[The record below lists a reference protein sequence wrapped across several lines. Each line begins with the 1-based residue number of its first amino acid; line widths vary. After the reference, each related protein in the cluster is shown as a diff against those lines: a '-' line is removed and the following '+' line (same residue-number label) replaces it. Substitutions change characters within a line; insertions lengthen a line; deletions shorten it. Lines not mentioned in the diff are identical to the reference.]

1 MLTSLTPVL
10 FLSFTNT
17 FYKSKTVL
25 KSLLQIVAHFG
36 MEEAKY
42 KNVTYVK
49 LQNFNEEFFR
59 IKGVGILTQTF

>member
-1 MLTSLTPVL
+1 M
-10 FLSFTNT
+10 
-17 FYKSKTVL
+17 

-59 IKGVGILTQTF
+59 IKGAGILTQTF